1 MRSSEFGLRKYSKRK
16 VIFLRKGMCR
26 SCGIS
31 LWTSTYSEP
40 LPNSETLLI
49 VVLLLEM
56 WIWCL
61 LWKSTRPCSVA
72 QRFKLTR
79 LILELLVSRRS

>member
-1 MRSSEFGLRKYSKRK
+1 MTISNNYSTLIT
-16 VIFLRKGMCR
+16 VIFPIY
-26 SCGIS
+26 SIS
-31 LWTSTYSEP
+31 KWTSTYSEP

-61 LWKSTRPCSVA
+61 LWKSTRLCSVA
-72 QRFKLTR
+72 RRFKLTR
-79 LILELLVSRRS
+79 LILELSVSRT

>member
-1 MRSSEFGLRKYSKRK
+1 MTRSNNYSTLIT
-16 VIFLRKGMCR
+16 VIFPIYSILK
-26 SCGIS
+26 
-31 LWTSTYSEP
+31 WTSTYFEP
-40 LPNSETLLI
+40 LPNSKTLLI

-72 QRFKLTR
+72 RRFKLTR
-79 LILELLVSRRS
+79 LILELSVKGIIGVSHRKA